1 METIQL
7 SAPVSMGQRTIT
19 SLTFQDPK
27 VRHIMAGD
35 GRNPD
40 GVAFAVAIASAL
52 TGEPELLIAELPSPD
67 WVKVK
72 TRVTA
77 IYAEF
82 SGFDIRHLL
91 KLAGIDGEEKQQ
103 ENPTGAAGGEAAT
116 A

>member
-7 SAPVSMGQRTIT
+7 SAPATMGQRTIT

-40 GVAFAVAIASAL
+40 TIAFAVAIASAL
-52 TGEPELLIAELPSPD
+52 TGEPELLIAELPPPD
-67 WVKVK
+67 WVMVR
-72 TRVTA
+72 TRVNA
-77 IYAEF
+77 IYADF

-91 KLAGIDGEEKQQ
+91 KLTGIDGKEKQK
-103 ENPTGAAGGEAAT
+103 ENPTVAVGDGVAT